1 MSKSQQVLK
10 AGSFVK
16 KDLDMN
22 KKADSVNTEPKRGA
36 QPGIHSN
43 SAPAP

>member
-1 MSKSQQVLK
+1 MSKLQQALK
-10 AGSFVK
+10 AGSIVK

-22 KKADSVNTEPKRGA
+22 KKADSVNMEPKRGA

-43 SAPAP
+43 FAPAP